1 MLINIDHPVKLW
13 VSSLNFCNA
22 YRYHWNV
29 SFWTKTENNKCMDIT
44 WPMQS
49 NETIMQ
55 GTQWNGLPE
64 HVIFLWLNK
73 ASCIYF
79 KEALCMH
86 IYVKFCSWLV
96 VMMSALLDFWEMWFW
111 QTQPSI
117 YSLFKYWVFLT
128 AMLKVDMLQVC
139 RTEWDKL
146 KCIRGGLHHKL
157 VRFLYCNVRKKVNI
171 SYVSGVL
178 KDVGRIFN
186 KQLQFGWW
194 SIFIFWRIK

>member
-79 KEALCMH
+79 KEVLWMH

-96 VMMSALLDFWEMWFW
+96 VWCQHCWIFEKWGIMHAHINTWFSFPFMISSFFFLLFF
-111 QTQPSI
+111 Q
-117 YSLFKYWVFLT
+117 YW
-128 AMLKVDMLQVC
+128 
-139 RTEWDKL
+139 
-146 KCIRGGLHHKL
+146 H
-157 VRFLYCNVRKKVNI
+157 
-171 SYVSGVL
+171 
-178 KDVGRIFN
+178 
-186 KQLQFGWW
+186 FGC
-194 SIFIFWRIK
+194 